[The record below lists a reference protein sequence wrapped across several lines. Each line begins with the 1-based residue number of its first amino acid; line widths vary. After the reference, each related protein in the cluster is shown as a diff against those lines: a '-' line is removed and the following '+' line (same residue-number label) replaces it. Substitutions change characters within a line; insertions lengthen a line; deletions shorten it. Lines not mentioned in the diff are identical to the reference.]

1 MAPTSACAFDLQFPK
16 PSLIFRCLISY
27 DSVLHGAAERGTS
40 DQVKLLTLRRAF
52 SHPVTSTPLPAKAAS
67 DFSWRVAKV
76 LRSQDICDSACC
88 VVVGDSVESTG
99 LASAA

>member
-1 MAPTSACAFDLQFPK
+1 MAPTSACAFGLQSPK

-40 DQVKLLTLRRAF
+40 GRVKLLTLRRAF
-52 SHPVTSTPLPAKAAS
+52 GHPVTSTPLPAS
-67 DFSWRVAKV
+67 DFSWRVPKV